1 MRKVE
6 LNAGSNSSGSSAPSR
21 IRALLASV
29 LAVGALGV
37 PAGTLAAQTPEHRQ
51 SLERFRDSLAA
62 GSDSS
67 SLILLEARLIER
79 AKRDRDD
86 ALLHLR
92 LGFLALRLGTLGD
105 KSHFDDAASEFEWA
119 AELEPDWPYPLYGLG
134 LAERGLGLGTG
145 SLLLGLKAMLGKDQG
160 TKAVDAFVGAAE
172 LDAGFLPALTAL
184 ATTNDSLKLNRR
196 PELVLAAYRGA
207 VGTEAARTPE
217 YHLYRGRIERG
228 YGELDSALVAFQRYL
243 DLGGN
248 RGLALLEIARARLAL
263 GRTDA
268 AQQYFEGAAWDD
280 PELVALYRGD
290 ITPIASNVELAAF
303 DSVSGVERV
312 VFLRKFW
319 RARDAADLRSDGE
332 RLAEH
337 YHRLVYARRYFR
349 LGPFRRVYDFG
360 ERYRS
365 KSKDLDDR
373 GIIYVRHGPPLA
385 RYIHTTPVASVYG
398 SESWTYNVA
407 ERSRAF
413 HFVAREDPE
422 DYRLVESPLRLPVA
436 AREEFL
442 LTWAPKIVTAR
453 VSRPMYVTNLR
464 AQTLKDI
471 EVGTTTDTY
480 ELRFE
485 RPIEAFA
492 QILVTGAQGRENR
505 LHIAYAIRAEGLAPT
520 QLVSGWLYPIEMRV
534 AVLDTAG
541 VPVAR
546 VDTTSLALAEKELG
560 PDDHLLGHLAIPV
573 PAGSYTVRLAL
584 SHGAAGGVFPREEI
598 VVRVPGEAFDLSD
611 LVVGT
616 REANL
621 VWVSPARDTVF
632 FNPYRVLGEGGVLEL
647 YYEVYGLTPGE
658 PYETEI
664 KVEKKGG
671 GLFRKVFGGGGKKIR
686 LGFSETAPGRVAR
699 SRRTIDLEGLE
710 PGEYTLTIAARKPG
724 GGKVERKH
732 YFLIEE
738 R

>member
-1 MRKVE
+1 
-6 LNAGSNSSGSSAPSR
+6 
-21 IRALLASV
+21 
-29 LAVGALGV
+29 
-37 PAGTLAAQTPEHRQ
+37 
-51 SLERFRDSLAA
+51 
-62 GSDSS
+62 
-67 SLILLEARLIER
+67 
-79 AKRDRDD
+79 
-86 ALLHLR
+86 
-92 LGFLALRLGTLGD
+92 
-105 KSHFDDAASEFEWA
+105 
-119 AELEPDWPYPLYGLG
+119 
-134 LAERGLGLGTG
+134 
-145 SLLLGLKAMLGKDQG
+145 MLGKDQG
-160 TKAVDAFVGAAE
+160 TKAVDAFVGAAD
-172 LDAGFLPALTAL
+172 LDAGFVPALTAL
-184 ATTNDSLKLNRR
+184 ATTNDSQRLNRR
-196 PELVLAAYRGA
+196 PELVLAAYRSA
-207 VGTEAARTPE
+207 VATEASTTPE
-217 YHLYRGRIERG
+217 YHLYRGRVERRH
-228 YGELDSALVAFQRYL
+228 GELDSALVAFQRYL
-243 DLGGN
+243 DIGGN

-263 GRTDA
+263 GQAEA
-268 AQQYFEGAAWDD
+268 AQQYFEGTAWDD

-290 ITPIASNVELAAF
+290 ITPIASDADLAAF
-303 DSVSGVERV
+303 DAVTGVERV
-312 VFLRKFW
+312 AFLRKFW
-319 RARDAADLRSDGE
+319 NARDAADLRSDGE

-337 YHRLVYARRYFR
+337 YRRLVHARRYFR

-365 KSKDLDDR
+365 NSQELDDR
-373 GIIYVRHGPPLA
+373 GIIYVRHGQPID
-385 RYIHTTPVASVYG
+385 RYIHTTPAASVYG

-407 ERSRAF
+407 ERPRAF

-442 LTWAPKIVTAR
+442 LTWAPRVVTAR
-453 VSRPMYVTNLR
+453 ASLPMYVANLR

-485 RPIEAFA
+485 KPIEAFS
-492 QILVTGAQGRENR
+492 QILVTGARGTENR
-505 LHIAYAIRAEGLAPT
+505 LHIAYAVRAEGLSPT
-520 QLVSGWLYPIEMRV
+520 QLVNGWLYPIHMRL

-541 VPVAR
+541 APVTW
-546 VDTTSLALAEKELG
+546 VDTTSLALTEREVG
-560 PDDHLLGHLAIPV
+560 PGEHLLGHLAVPV
-573 PAGSYTVRLAL
+573 PAGSYTVRFAL
-584 SHGAAGGVFPREEI
+584 SQGEAGGVFPREEI
-598 VVRVPGEAFDLSD
+598 VVRVPGEALDLSD

-621 VWVSPARDTVF
+621 TWVSPARDTVF

-647 YYEVYGLTPGE
+647 YYEVYGLTPDE

-686 LGFSETAPGRVAR
+686 LGFSETAPGRMAR
-699 SRRTIDLEGLE
+699 SRRAIDLAGLK

-732 YFLIEE
+732 FFLIEE